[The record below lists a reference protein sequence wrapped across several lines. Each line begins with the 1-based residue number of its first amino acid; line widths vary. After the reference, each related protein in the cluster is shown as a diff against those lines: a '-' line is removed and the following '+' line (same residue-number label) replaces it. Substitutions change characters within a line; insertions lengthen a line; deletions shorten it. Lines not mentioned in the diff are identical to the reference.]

1 MPAGIGAAGSIG
13 VGFETVPGTYVAPT
27 KFIPVRSEGLKFMQE
42 INYTRPIIKTSVDPV
57 YAVKGPA
64 HVEGDI
70 ELELTTDTF
79 VYFLHLARMTV
90 NKAGSAPDFVYTFTP
105 AATAQ
110 EANKIASITTVR
122 NGAVFGYTG
131 MVVGGMSVTVENG
144 MLVGTMHMM
153 GRNEATQSAPTES
166 YLELAPL
173 GADSLAIEIPSASA
187 ITDAGSFTF
196 DLDDNAEAQFRLGSL
211 AAQYIGYGER
221 TVKADIERDFI
232 DKTQYDLFKALTA
245 QSVHFRSEDPADAD
259 RYIDFLV
266 DTANMDSYES
276 TLEGQGD
283 IITAALSFTGRYNF
297 SNSRSYQ
304 IEVGSVEDI
313 T

>member
-1 MPAGIGAAGSIG
+1 MPVGIGAAGSIG
-13 VGFETVPGTYVAPT
+13 VGFESTPGTYTAPT
-27 KFIPVRSEGLKFMQE
+27 KFIPIRSESLKYMLD

-64 HVEGDI
+64 HVEGDV

-79 VYFLHLARMTV
+79 PYFLHMARMTV
-90 NKAGSAPDFVYTFTP
+90 NKSGSAPDFVYTFTP

-110 EANKIASITTVR
+110 EANKVASLTVVR
-122 NGAVFGYTG
+122 NAEVFGYTG
-131 MVVGGMSVTVENG
+131 CVVGGMSVTVENG
-144 MLVGTMHMM
+144 MLVGTMRIV
-153 GRNEATQSAPTES
+153 GRDEADQSAPTES

-173 GADSLAIEIPSASA
+173 GADSLAIEIPSASP

-211 AAQYIGYGER
+211 AAQYVGYGER
-221 TVKADIERDFI
+221 SVSAEIERDFI

-259 RYIDFLV
+259 RYIDFLI

-276 TLEGQGD
+276 MLEGQGD

-297 SNSRSYQ
+297 TNTRSFV